1 MSRICQITGK
11 KPMRGNNVSHAHN
24 KTRMIQD
31 INLTYKRYYVPELKQ
46 WVRLRVSTSGIK
58 TLSRLG
64 GLSPFLLKTPMTE
77 LNPDLRPWKRAL
89 TKRLKIQ
96 TG

>member
-1 MSRICQITGK
+1 
-11 KPMRGNNVSHAHN
+11 MRGNNVSHANN

-31 INLTYKRYYVPELKQ
+31 INLNYKRFYIPELKQ

-58 TLSRLG
+58 TLSKLG
-64 GLSPFLLKTPMTE
+64 GLSPFLLKTPMRE
-77 LNPDLRPWKRAL
+77 LDPDLRPWKRAI

-96 TG
+96 AG